1 MKQNKRRHISLI
13 GITLLLLLIFWNI
26 KDKQESNVI
35 EIELNEAT
43 NLDTD
48 IKSDLSVMN
57 ITAKTKEEA
66 EIIAYD
72 FYADIFSIVGLDG
85 GIMANVESGQSINV
99 YNFYNQ
105 NEPPSQFVPLYSNSK
120 DVGISIF
127 RVNIDGLKELGS
139 VAEIHEPWY
148 SYPPIAIYDAEA
160 ELNNKYPML
169 DYKPVTGYFFIEDR
183 STFYYLFESYGNEA
197 IQYYLVNAYDKDII
211 IKKDKLKQEHNS
223 ESLPLRFYGEGLVEL
238 DLDALETASIT
249 NQELQELKIEIAE
262 INKLISNG
270 TVKLDKDMHILYD
283 SREEDDIV
291 FSSDENTQYSNRDSS
306 NDKEMD
312 NSTQEA
318 PLIE

>member
-85 GIMANVESGQSINV
+85 GIMANVESGQSISV

-120 DVGISIF
+120 VVGISIF